1 MPNANVRDMKAADI
15 MRKGVETIASSA
27 TAADALRKMRQL
39 KVSSLIVDRRNKD
52 DAYGLL
58 TKADIV
64 TKAIEAGP
72 KRKNLSGTKVF
83 QIMSKPLI
91 TVPPGLSVKYC
102 IRVMKKA
109 GVSRVPVF
117 DGKKIV
123 GILSLSDVFDRT

>member
-15 MRKGVETIASSA
+15 MRKGVEIIASGA

-52 DAYGLL
+52 DAYGLV
-58 TKADIV
+58 TKTDIV
-64 TKAIEAGP
+64 IKAIEAGP

-123 GILSLSDVFDRT
+123 GILSLSDIFDRT

>member
-1 MPNANVRDMKAADI
+1 MPNVREMKAADI
-15 MRKGVETIASSA
+15 MRKGVETISSGS
-27 TAADALRKMRQL
+27 TAADALRKMQQL

-64 TKAIEAGP
+64 TKAIEAGL

-91 TVPPGLSVKYC
+91 TVPPGLAVKYC

-117 DGKKIV
+117 DGKQIV
-123 GILSLSDVFDRT
+123 GILSLSDIFNRS

>member
-1 MPNANVRDMKAADI
+1 MPNANVRDMKAVDI

-52 DAYGLL
+52 DAYGLV

-91 TVPPGLSVKYC
+91 TVPPGLAVKYC

-117 DGKKIV
+117 DGKKLV
-123 GILSLSDVFDRT
+123 GILSLSDIFDRS

>member
-1 MPNANVRDMKAADI
+1 MPNANVREMKAADI
-15 MRKGVETIASSA
+15 MRKGAETISSSA
-27 TAADALRKMRQL
+27 TAAAALRKMQQQ

-58 TKADIV
+58 TKGDIV
-64 TKAIEAGP
+64 TKVIEAGA

-91 TVPPGLSVKYC
+91 TVPPGLAVKYC

-117 DGKKIV
+117 DGKQIV
-123 GILSLSDVFDRT
+123 GILSLSDIFNRS

>member
-15 MRKGVETIASSA
+15 MHKGVETIASGA
-27 TAADALRKMRQL
+27 TATDALRKMRQL

-52 DAYGLL
+52 DAYGLV

-123 GILSLSDVFDRT
+123 GILSLSDIFDRT